1 MMQLIEDLAERQ
13 FDLDSESDAATK
25 LENEKRKDEL
35 KLREKS
41 TLFMKEKQGTPNCSS
56 YNSSADI
63 DMATVKRRRRP
74 TFRALRSNREELL
87 QYMNERDER
96 AAKIKKI
103 KFDFSTAVS
112 ELPLFWASFSYSW
125 ACLSLTDSSKIWLRI
140 PSKWSMTLTR
150 FGGRYLAKPT
160 H

>member
-1 MMQLIEDLAERQ
+1 MQLIKDLAEWQ

-63 DMATVKRRRRP
+63 DMAAVKRRRRP

-103 KFDFSTAVS
+103 KLDIEKKKVDNRCKQIDM
-112 ELPLFWASFSYSW
+112 LQQIILNMQ
-125 ACLSLTDSSKIWLRI
+125 K
-140 PSKWSMTLTR
+140 TR
-150 FGGRYLAKPT
+150 DKE
-160 H
+160 

>member
-1 MMQLIEDLAERQ
+1 MQLIKDLAERQ

-87 QYMNERDER
+87 QYMNERDEQ

-103 KFDFSTAVS
+103 KLDIEKKKVDNRCKQIDM
-112 ELPLFWASFSYSW
+112 LQQIILNMQ
-125 ACLSLTDSSKIWLRI
+125 R
-140 PSKWSMTLTR
+140 TR
-150 FGGRYLAKPT
+150 DKQ
-160 H
+160 

>member
-1 MMQLIEDLAERQ
+1 MQLIKDLAERQ

-103 KFDFSTAVS
+103 KLDIEKKKVDNRCKQIDM
-112 ELPLFWASFSYSW
+112 LQQIILNMQ
-125 ACLSLTDSSKIWLRI
+125 K
-140 PSKWSMTLTR
+140 TR
-150 FGGRYLAKPT
+150 DKE
-160 H
+160 

>member
-1 MMQLIEDLAERQ
+1 MMQLIKDLAEWQ

-103 KFDFSTAVS
+103 KLDIEKKKVYNRCKQIDM
-112 ELPLFWASFSYSW
+112 LQQIILNMQ
-125 ACLSLTDSSKIWLRI
+125 R
-140 PSKWSMTLTR
+140 TR
-150 FGGRYLAKPT
+150 DKQ
-160 H
+160 